1 MMAVESADDRAIFV
15 GLNDFGTSATF
26 THSGTSA
33 TVSGIFDNDFVE
45 VDAGGGVPFAMQQ
58 PRFVCRTSDVSNAV
72 EDDTLVI
79 SAVTYKIKVRQ
90 DDGTGMT
97 TLLLEKQ

>member
-1 MMAVESADDRAIFV
+1 MAVETANDRAIFV
-15 GLNDFGTSATF
+15 GINDFGTSATF
-26 THSGTSA
+26 THSGTS
-33 TVSGIFDNDFVE
+33 TTISGIFDNDFVE

-58 PRFVCRTSDVSNAV
+58 PRFMCRTADVTTAV

-97 TLLLEKQ
+97 NLILEKQ